1 MKQFFILT
9 IILLATF
16 TTLNAQQSKIDSL
29 TIKLGE
35 KLTDTSRVNTLNALS
50 KSYWRISPDS
60 SVIFG
65 AVALAL
71 AKKISFKRGQADALS
86 RIGSGNYHLG
96 HYKVAIKFSE
106 DAIAYYKELGLDRVL
121 LSCFSNIGIAYNDL
135 EDYDKAEE
143 YLLKS
148 LAIAR
153 NMEDKRREAV
163 LLYNIGWSAESRGD
177 FSVAL
182 PYLIEALEKSEKEN
196 FPQITSRALSILGDI
211 YLQKKEYEQSIKYLN
226 RSLKLARKQNDITAV
241 SNDLINIAAVMDK
254 QRKHHKA
261 IKLYNESLE
270 YKVQL
275 KHKLDEMRVLCRI
288 VNSYRELKEYGNA
301 QVNLDK
307 AYSIVE
313 ELDFPIDSYWYYSSK
328 GEVLY
333 AMKNYKAALKTANI
347 SFSYAEKSE
356 NKEKIRETSL
366 LLYKINKSLGDYKNA
381 LKYNELY
388 KIYSDSAFTLG
399 KEKEINRLTLIHER
413 VDRKV
418 LEKEN
423 LLKSEQ
429 LSLRNKEIQYGKL
442 REKMM
447 SAIALLLAAFLI
459 AIMISRKKIKHTNQA
474 LNANKEELLEKN
486 EEIKT
491 QSVRLKE
498 ANDKIS
504 SINENLEVAVQRRT
518 LELLEKNKQLD
529 DYTFINAHKLRAP
542 VARILGLASLMNLTS
557 SNEEIRKIMEL
568 TKTEVKALDEIIKKI
583 RETLEEKN

>member
-1 MKQFFILT
+1 MKHFFTLTVVFLSNITILM
-9 IILLATF
+9 
-16 TTLNAQQSKIDSL
+16 AQQSKIDSL
-29 TIKLGE
+29 TNRLG
-35 KLTDTSRVNTLNALS
+35 KNLADTSRVNVLNELS
-50 KSYWRISPDS
+50 KSYWRINPDS
-60 SVIFG
+60 SILFG
-65 AVALAL
+65 QEALTL
-71 AKKISFKRGQADALS
+71 AKQLKFKKGEAAALS
-86 RIGSGNYHLG
+86 RIGSGHYHLG
-96 HYKVAIKFSE
+96 NYRDAINYAE
-106 DAIAYYKELGLDRVL
+106 DAIKIYKQLGLNNFL
-121 LSCFSNIGIAYNDL
+121 LSSYSNIGIAYNDL
-135 EDYDKAEE
+135 EDYAKAEK

-153 NMEDKRREAV
+153 SIGDTKRETV
-163 LLYNIGWSAESRGD
+163 LLYNMGWSAETRGD
-177 FSVAL
+177 FSLAL
-182 PYLIEALEKSEKEN
+182 TYLIEALEKSEKEN
-196 FPQITSRALSILGDI
+196 FPQIISRSLSNIGEI

-226 RSLKLARKQNDITAV
+226 RSLELARKQNDMTAV
-241 SNDLINIAAVMDK
+241 SNDLISIADVYQDLG
-254 QRKHHKA
+254 KHEKA
-261 IKLYNESLE
+261 IQLYRESLE
-270 YKVQL
+270 HKIQL
-275 KHKLDEMRVLCRI
+275 HHRLDEMRVLCRI
-288 VNSYRELKEYGNA
+288 ANSYRELEEYGNA
-301 QVNLDK
+301 LVNLDK
-307 AYSIVE
+307 AYRIVK

-328 GEVLY
+328 DEVLY

-366 LLYKINKSLGDYKNA
+366 MLYKINKSLGDYKNA

-388 KIYSDSAFTLG
+388 KIYSDSSFTLE

-413 VDRKV
+413 VERKA
-418 LEKEN
+418 LKKEN

-429 LSLRNKEIQYGKL
+429 LSLRNKEIEHGKS

-447 SAIALLLAAFLI
+447 AAIALLLAAFLI
-459 AIMISRKKIKHTNQA
+459 AILISRKKIKHTNQV

-491 QSVRLKE
+491 QSLRLKE

-529 DYTFINAHKLRAP
+529 HYTFINAHKLRAP
-542 VARILGLASLMNLTS
+542 VARILGLASLMSLTN
-557 SNEEIRKIMEL
+557 SNKEIRKIMAL